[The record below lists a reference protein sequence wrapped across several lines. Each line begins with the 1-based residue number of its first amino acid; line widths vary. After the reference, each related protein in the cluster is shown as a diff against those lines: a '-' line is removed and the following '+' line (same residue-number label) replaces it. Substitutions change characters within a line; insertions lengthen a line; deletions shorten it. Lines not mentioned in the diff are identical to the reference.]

1 MKNSRVL
8 IFILLL
14 IFALSLVAC
23 SKSTPIP
30 TSSSSAG
37 GTSPTASSSG
47 STSLDGKS
55 ILEAKCQSCHGLAVV
70 YGQQQ
75 GADGWTQIVDSMIA
89 RGAVLT
95 ADERTALIAYL
106 AATYK

>member
-1 MKNSRVL
+1 
-8 IFILLL
+8 
-14 IFALSLVAC
+14 
-23 SKSTPIP
+23 
-30 TSSSSAG
+30 
-37 GTSPTASSSG
+37 
-47 STSLDGKS
+47 
-55 ILEAKCQSCHGLAVV
+55 VV